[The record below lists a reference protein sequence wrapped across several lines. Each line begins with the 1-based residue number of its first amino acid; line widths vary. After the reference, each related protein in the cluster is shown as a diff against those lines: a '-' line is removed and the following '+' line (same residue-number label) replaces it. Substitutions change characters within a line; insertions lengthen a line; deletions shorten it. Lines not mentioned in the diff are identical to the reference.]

1 MPDKIFVKDRY
12 FSPFITEEEIQS
24 RISELAAQIRTDFA
38 GITPVFLGVLNGAFM
53 FAADLMKYLEIECEI
68 TFVKLASYQGM
79 SSTGAVKTALGL
91 EANIEGRHVIV
102 IEDII
107 DTGVTMKHFLKTLEA
122 FKPASVA
129 IMTLLWKKEAMKHE
143 LPIDYVGFE
152 IPNKFV
158 VGYGLDYDQIGR
170 NWKDIYHLAED

>member
-12 FSPFITEEEIQS
+12 FSPFITEEEIQN
-24 RISELAAQIRTDFA
+24 RIKELAAQIRKEYA

-91 EANIEGRHVIV
+91 EANIEGRHVGRS
-102 IEDII
+102 D
-107 DTGVTMKHFLKTLEA
+107 
-122 FKPASVA
+122 
-129 IMTLLWKKEAMKHE
+129 LLHH
-143 LPIDYVGFE
+143 G
-152 IPNKFV
+152 
-158 VGYGLDYDQIGR
+158 
-170 NWKDIYHLAED
+170 